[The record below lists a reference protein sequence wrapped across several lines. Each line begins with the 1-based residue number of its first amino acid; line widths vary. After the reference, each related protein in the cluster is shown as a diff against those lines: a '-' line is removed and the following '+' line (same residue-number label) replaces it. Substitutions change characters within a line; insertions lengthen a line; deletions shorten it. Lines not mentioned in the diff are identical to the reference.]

1 MAENRVRRS
10 KYTDLVKER
19 AKAIPARKRVQVSA
33 MNRLISSR
41 PQAPRSKQQN
51 SGRTES

>member
-33 MNRLISSR
+33 MKKLLNSR
-41 PQAPRSKQQN
+41 PEAPK
-51 SGRTES
+51 GTK